1 VGAAPTEEAF
11 AESGRLAAAA
21 ASPVADVRGSVEYK
35 RHMVEVYVRRGL
47 AHALET
53 AGAA

>member
-1 VGAAPTEEAF
+1 VG
-11 AESGRLAAAA
+11 
-21 ASPVADVRGSVEYK
+21 DVRGSEQYK

-47 AHALET
+47 TRSAEM